1 MNQYILSVLTYHH
14 ETDVTSTSVLV
25 ANDNNLQEQINI
37 VLDFVKQKIDDF
49 AKIEM
54 IPWYEYVIEKA
65 KNEWLSS
72 YQTYKQLA
80 LEWGTDYNEWLNDKI
95 LSLRN
100 LENEFSKKEIIVNS
114 TDQIIS
120 DELLFW
126 AYFEWV
132 FEVELYIYKWDNST
146 LTDVSRKNYF

>member
-14 ETDVTSTSVLV
+14 ETDVTSTSILV

-132 FEVELYIYKWDNST
+132 FEVELYIYKWDIST